1 MAGVKRAGKVVKTSK
16 GVQGG
21 RRAGIARGLPL
32 TEAIDLSL
40 KLRRG
45 ALEELAK
52 R

>member
-1 MAGVKRAGKVVKTSK
+1 MASVKRADKATK
-16 GVQGG
+16 GTRGG

-32 TEAIDLSL
+32 TEAIELSL